1 MSITNIN
8 DYLNSISALSTSMVQ
23 SSVQRTATSSSS
35 DSDQDSYI
43 SSITDSS
50 DPLVSDNYNDILQKL
65 ASALTTSSTSESSSD
80 STGSNATSTSADSS
94 TSASASSASATAGT
108 SGSSSDDSSSSE
120 TETEVVTINGV
131 TYLQT
136 TTTENGVETVT
147 RTVISAGDNEQ
158 SDDLLSLLKNE
169 DSQTQTQNS
178 L

>member
-1 MSITNIN
+1 MSITSIN

-65 ASALTTSSTSESSSD
+65 ASALTTSSTSENSSD

-108 SGSSSDDSSSSE
+108 SGSSSDDSSSS
-120 TETEVVTINGV
+120 ETEVVTINGV